1 MKNIEKVTNKN
12 GKEIDFDFAVNY
24 MNDELRE
31 ELHNELAPCEAQEFF
46 DAYAEAHEDKFGE
59 EWIAQSANPVW

>member
-1 MKNIEKVTNKN
+1 
-12 GKEIDFDFAVNY
+12 
-24 MNDELRE
+24 MNDKLRE

-46 DAYAEAHEDKFGE
+46 DAYAAAHEDKFGE